1 MTQFVWKTGVNGTWD
16 TAGDWVGGV
25 VPNSTTADVT
35 IASGAVDIASGTSFT
50 VDSVTLTAV
59 AATLEVQGILNL
71 GGTLDKLTVGS
82 GTLDLASGGTIA
94 NGTIIAGTGAVSF
107 GTNAMLDN
115 VTYIGNL
122 NIAAGAQVDTEI
134 GLVVKTAAGGTPG
147 TINIADSAT
156 FDVETNSTT
165 NETLNNVIINLGAL
179 AGGAVFGHDI
189 LGGGGALVLG
199 SGVTLNVTGSNDRLY
214 DDGGATII
222 NNGVFNVGGA
232 GLFLQGGNSFNNAGT
247 INIAAGAV
255 LTENETTFTN
265 TGTIK
270 VGGSLVLDS
279 NVTLSSA
286 TGISLGSA
294 GVLDSVGTLSLNGL
308 TLGLT
313 QGTFAGVFSNGTIKA
328 GGGTFATNSTLE
340 NITYVGNLN
349 IATGQQLD
357 TAFGLVVETAAGG
370 LPGTINIA
378 DAATF
383 DVETNSTTNEMLNN
397 VIINLGASAGG
408 AVFGHDIIGGGGALV
423 LGSGVTLNVTGS
435 NDRLYDDGGATIIN
449 NGVFN
454 VGGAGLFLQ
463 GGNSFNNVGT
473 INIAAGAVL
482 TENETTFTNT
492 GLINVGGTLVL
503 DSNVTLAPLGHISL
517 SPAGFLDAVGTFSLG
532 GGTLALPQGTLGGVL
547 ANGTLISGGG
557 TLATNIFLDAIT
569 YVGNLNIATGQQL
582 DTAFGL
588 VVETAAGGLPGT
600 INIAD
605 SATFDAETNSATN
618 ETLNNVIINLGASA
632 GGAVF
637 GHDIIGGGGALV
649 LGNGV
654 TLNVTGSNDRLYD
667 DGGATIINN
676 GIFNVNGAGFF
687 LQGGNSF
694 SNAGTINIAAGASLT
709 EGETTFTNT
718 GLINVGGTLVLDSRV
733 TLSSAT
739 GISLTAAAE
748 LDAVGTLSLN
758 NKTLALTQGSFAG
771 AFANGT
777 MKAGGG
783 TFANNTF
790 LENIT
795 YVGNLNIATGQQLDT
810 AFGLVV
816 ESAAGKLPGTINL
829 ADSATF
835 DVETNSTSNETLNSV
850 VINLGATAGGAVF
863 AHDIIGGGGAL
874 VLGKAVTVNV
884 TGANDRFYDD
894 GGATLINDGII
905 NVGGTGFVIQG
916 GSTFTNAG
924 TINIKAGDSLSEN
937 AGTFTN
943 TGLIEGTG
951 AGTVTVVIGGNTFHN
966 LAGAVL
972 TGGSF
977 EANAGDTLALSLAG
991 QFTTADATLILNG
1004 AGSEITEFNSTTNS
1018 YVSLEAELA
1027 AIGTGGTLEVLG
1039 GRSFVSAKSLALS
1052 GGVLDLG
1059 GGTFTAAGLVSNGK
1073 GVVIGSGVVKANETG
1088 KISLHAVGGA
1098 LDFSADTLGFLTG
1111 TTLAA
1116 GNALEADVSS
1126 VLKLSNNQAI
1136 AVDAGVITLSG
1147 TNAVIESLN
1156 TGTNQEIVLDAT
1168 LDAVAAGG
1176 ALSLLAG
1183 RSFTVAANG
1192 GSFSNAGKL
1201 TLGGGTFS
1209 ATSLME
1215 ASTAVLS
1222 GFGQVAGPISAAGTI
1237 LASGGT
1243 LTLAGALSG
1252 TGTLSVAAKAVLDET
1267 GGGSFAG
1274 ALTGAGTIKI
1284 DAALTLNAGSS
1295 VAATN
1300 VVEAVNLTL
1309 GAGTSITNAAGHG
1322 FTIAASSGVVTL
1334 GGAGTLTNAGTLAK
1348 TGAGEADIGATF
1360 INSASV
1366 SVGAGKM
1373 VFVRQVTG
1381 SGTVGIAAGATAA
1394 FDAGASAAQKVNFLA
1409 GTGALNL
1416 GSPASFLGLIGGF
1429 TGSDS
1434 IDLLNTAA
1442 TKLTYSGGTL
1452 TVLNGSAA
1460 VATLAFSGTYNL
1472 NNFVLGSDH
1481 NSGSVIT
1488 WQA

>member
-16 TAGDWVGGV
+16 TAGDWVGGAY
-25 VPNSTTADVT
+25 PNSNTADVT
-35 IASGAVDIASGTSFT
+35 IASGAVDIAPGTSFT
-50 VDSVTLTAV
+50 VDSVTLTAA

-71 GGTLDKLTVGS
+71 GGTLDRLTVGS

-122 NIAAGAQVDTEI
+122 NIATGAQVDTEI

-156 FDVETNSTT
+156 FDAETNSAT
-165 NETLNNVIINLGAL
+165 NETLNSVVINLGSS

-199 SGVTLNVTGSNDRLY
+199 SLVTLNVTGANDRLY

-232 GLFLQGGNSFNNAGT
+232 GFFLQGGNSFNNAGT
-247 INIAAGAV
+247 INIAAGAS
-255 LTENETTFTN
+255 LTENESTFTN

-286 TGISLGSA
+286 TGISLGAA

-308 TLGLT
+308 SLGLT
-313 QGTFAGVFSNGTIKA
+313 QGIFAGAFANGTIKA
-328 GGGTFATNSTLE
+328 GGGTFASNSMLE
-340 NITYVGNLN
+340 NITYVGDLN
-349 IATGQQLD
+349 IAAGKQLD

-378 DAATF
+378 DSATF
-383 DVETNSTTNEMLNN
+383 DAETNTAANETLNN

-423 LGSGVTLNVTGS
+423 LGSGVTLNVTGA

-454 VGGAGLFLQ
+454 VGGAGFLLQ
-463 GGNSFNNVGT
+463 GGNSFNNAGT
-473 INIAAGAVL
+473 INIATGASL
-482 TENETTFTNT
+482 TASETTFTNT
-492 GLINVGGTLVL
+492 GLINVGGTLFL
-503 DSNVTLAPLGHISL
+503 DSNATLAPLGRISL
-517 SPAGFLDAVGTFSLG
+517 SPAGFLDAVGTLSLAG
-532 GGTLALPQGTLGGVL
+532 ATLALPQGTLGGVL
-547 ANGTLISGGG
+547 ANGTIVAGGG
-557 TLATNIFLDAIT
+557 TFATNAFLDAIT
-569 YVGNLNIATGQQL
+569 YVGDLNIASGQQL
-582 DTAFGL
+582 NTAFGL

-600 INIAD
+600 INVAD

-649 LGNGV
+649 LGSGV
-654 TLNVTGSNDRLYD
+654 TLNVIGANDRLYD

-676 GIFNVNGAGFF
+676 GVFNVGGAGFL

-694 SNAGTINIAAGASLT
+694 NNAGTINIAAGASLT
-709 EGETTFTNT
+709 ENESTFTNT
-718 GLINVGGTLVLDSRV
+718 GHINVGGSLVLDSRV

-739 GISLTAAAE
+739 GISLRAAGV
-748 LDAVGTLSLN
+748 LDAVGTLVLGGLN
-758 NKTLALTQGSFAG
+758 LTLAQGIFAG
-771 AFANGT
+771 GFANGT
-777 MKAGGG
+777 ITGGAG
-783 TFANNTF
+783 TLASNTM
-790 LENIT
+790 LDAIT
-795 YVGNLNIATGQQLDT
+795 YLGNLSIASGQVLETRDSLT
-810 AFGLVV
+810 VKT
-816 ESAAGKLPGTINL
+816 AAGKLPGTIFVGDN
-829 ADSATF
+829 AIF
-835 DVETNSTSNETLNSV
+835 DAETSTGANETLNSI
-850 VINLGATAGGAVF
+850 VINLGASTGGAVF
-863 AHDIIGGGGAL
+863 EHDLIGGGGQL

-884 TGANDRFYDD
+884 TGANDRFFDD

-905 NVGGTGFVIQG
+905 NVGGTGFLIQG

-924 TINIKAGDSLSEN
+924 TINIKAGDSLNETT
-937 AGTFTN
+937 GTFTN

-951 AGTVTVVIGGNTFHN
+951 AGTVSVAIGGFNFHN
-966 LAGAVL
+966 LAGTIL

-977 EANAGDTLALSLAG
+977 EANAADTLALNLPG
-991 QFTTADATLILNG
+991 LFTTADATLILNG
-1004 AGSEITEFNSTTNS
+1004 AGSEITEYSSTIGS
-1018 YVSLEAELA
+1018 YVALEAELA

-1039 GRSFVSAKSLALS
+1039 GRGFSTAKSLALS

-1059 GGTFTAAGLVSNGK
+1059 GGTFAAAGLVSNGK
-1073 GVVIGSGVVKANETG
+1073 GVVEGFGVVKANETG
-1088 KISLHAVGGA
+1088 KVSLHAVGGA
-1098 LDFSADTLGFLTG
+1098 LDFSADTLAFLAG

-1116 GNALEADVSS
+1116 GNALEADLAST
-1126 VLKLSNNQAI
+1126 LKLANNLAI
-1136 AVDAGVITLSG
+1136 AVDAGSITLSG
-1147 TNAVIESLN
+1147 TNSVIESLN
-1156 TGTNQEIVLDAT
+1156 TGTASEIT
-1168 LDAVAAGG
+1168 LDNSLGSVAVGG

-1183 RSFTVAANG
+1183 RSFTAAANG

-1209 ATSLME
+1209 AASLTE
-1215 ASTAVLS
+1215 ASGAVLT
-1222 GFGQVAGPISAAGTI
+1222 GAGTVAGPISNAGTI

-1243 LTLAGALSG
+1243 LILGGALSG
-1252 TGTLSVAAKAVLDET
+1252 TGTLSAAAKAVLDLT
-1267 GGGSFAG
+1267 GGGGFAG

-1284 DAALTLNAGSS
+1284 DGALTLNAGSS
-1295 VAATN
+1295 LAATN
-1300 VVEAVNLTL
+1300 VVEDANLTL
-1309 GAGTSITNAAGHG
+1309 GAGTAITNSAGHG
-1322 FTIAASSGVVTL
+1322 FTIAAASGTVTL
-1334 GGAGTLTNAGTLAK
+1334 GGSGTLTNAGTLSK

-1373 VFVRQVTG
+1373 VFVGGVTG
-1381 SGTVGIAAGATAA
+1381 SGSVGIAAGAIAA
-1394 FDAGASAAQKVNFLA
+1394 FVAGASASQKVNFLA
-1409 GTGALNL
+1409 GSGALNL

-1442 TKLTYSGGTL
+1442 TKLSYTGGTL
-1452 TVLNGSAA
+1452 TVLNGSST
-1460 VATLAFSGTYNL
+1460 VATLAFNGTYTL

-1481 NSGSVIT
+1481 NGGSQIT